1 MNYKKLFEL
10 LRNSAVA
17 GILIGFGCITNLCCE
32 NSVVGAFLFSLG
44 LMTVIIQDRWLFTGK
59 IGYWGIKETFVK
71 TEELL
76 ICLWM
81 NLLSVSVL
89 CWTFAWFSGLD
100 LDASSIME
108 IKNNENY
115 FEAFLRSVGCGAMMF
130 IAVNGYNKTKN
141 VLMVIMPVMV
151 FILCGFDHCIA
162 NFGYMAMENQ
172 FFSWRLPVWIVGN
185 TVGSMMISK
194 I

>member
-32 NSVVGAFLFSLG
+32 NAVVGAFLFSLG
-44 LMTVIIQDRWLFTGK
+44 LWTVIIQNRWLFTGK
-59 IGYWGIKETFVK
+59 IGYWDKNESFVK

-76 ICLWM
+76 ICLGM
-81 NLLSVSVL
+81 NLLSISVL
-89 CWTFAWFSGLD
+89 CWLFARFSGLD

-108 IKNNENY
+108 IKNNENC

-141 VLMVIMPVMV
+141 ALMVIMPVMV

-162 NFGYMAMENQ
+162 NFGYMSMENQ
-172 FFSWRLPVWIVGN
+172 FFSWQLPVWIVGN
-185 TVGSMMISK
+185 TAGSMIISK

>member
-1 MNYKKLFEL
+1 MSETCFVDSFLDKFFKDIGGLFF
-10 LRNSAVA
+10 RCN
-17 GILIGFGCITNLCCE
+17 NL
-32 NSVVGAFLFSLG
+32 
-44 LMTVIIQDRWLFTGK
+44 T
-59 IGYWGIKETFVK
+59 
-71 TEELL
+71 
-76 ICLWM
+76 
-81 NLLSVSVL
+81 
-89 CWTFAWFSGLD
+89 
-100 LDASSIME
+100 SINVDE
-108 IKNNENY
+108 NNENY
-115 FEAFLRSVGCGAMMF
+115 LEAFLRSVGCGAMMF